1 MHTVRAGAGWT
12 LFGVLVRARARMLA
26 NAVRA
31 STGKQRLVIGGLAL
45 GGLVFVAVVGA
56 LSAALLTLAQA
67 NAPLAH
73 GLTPNAAALTQRA
86 YEYLFFFLLAGS
98 VPFVAATLFQAD
110 DLPLL
115 LTTPT
120 DVRAIVGAKLL
131 DAAMVN
137 AAQSSALGLPVLVGI
152 GWAAGLSAA
161 GWLWL
166 GAATVLLL
174 AIPPL
179 ATAALLLL
187 AARTLGMRRVRV
199 AVTIVSVGLGLAI
212 TSLAVVGASRAA
224 QGGGLDMAR
233 LQSALHG
240 EALTPQPPRSLAGE
254 GESERRNSV
263 RASEPMAYTSNPRPL
278 AGEGGAQRRVRASE
292 GQTSSADV
300 HVSLPNLLPS
310 AWAAQM
316 LQDTAGGRYLSL
328 AGWAGFALLLLL
340 AAMLIALCLP
350 VGASVLASDA
360 FLEPLDS
367 GRVQTNAPSTRPR
380 WTHAVASPVWGLLA
394 KDLRYLRRDLILL
407 GQIGTALLLFL
418 VPLLLRAAQGQ
429 SAGADSDLYG
439 GLALGMLGLILYMVT
454 SIVSLT
460 SVGLEGRGAW
470 LVLASPVPRAQFVR
484 AKWLGSFALCAALV
498 AVLTLAA
505 WPLFALSA
513 RQVGA
518 ALLCLGP
525 ACFALSGL
533 GVGLAGLFPRFVYEN
548 PAHRASVWAL
558 LLGFGL
564 ATGYGLLCGLVGAGT
579 FLLPAQGVLGTRAAS
594 VLGISLFVLL
604 SLATGLAPILLASR
618 RLRDYEW
625 EF

>member
-12 LFGVLVRARARMLA
+12 LFAVLVRARARMLA
-26 NAVRA
+26 NAVRT
-31 STGKQRLVIGGLAL
+31 STGRQRLVIGGLAAF
-45 GGLVFVAVVGA
+45 GLVFVAVVGA

-67 NAPLAH
+67 GTPLAH
-73 GLTPNAAALTQRA
+73 GLAPNAATLTQHA

-115 LTTPT
+115 LTTPA

-131 DAAMVN
+131 DAALVN

-152 GWAAGLSAA
+152 GWAAGLSAI

-166 GAATVLLL
+166 SVATVLLL

-187 AARTLGMRRVRV
+187 AVRTLGMRRVRA

-224 QGGGLDMAR
+224 QGGGLDIAR

-240 EALTPQPPRSLAGE
+240 EPTAPQPPIL
-254 GESERRNSV
+254 GESERPPRPNNG
-263 RASEPMAYTSNPRPL
+263 ELEKTIPNPRPI
-278 AGEGGAQRRVRASE
+278 AGEGQARSARVRAV
-292 GQTSSADV
+292 QARV
-300 HVSLPNLLPS
+300 RASLPNLLPS

-316 LQDTAGGRYLSL
+316 LQDTAGKRPLAV
-328 AGWAGFALLLLL
+328 AGWTGLAFLLLL
-340 AAMLIALCLP
+340 ATVLVAVCLP
-350 VGASVLASDA
+350 LGTRVLASDA

-367 GRVQTNAPSTRPR
+367 GQVQAKHSSARPR
-380 WTHAVASPVWGLLA
+380 WTNALASPVWGLLA

-429 SAGADSDLYG
+429 SAQADSDLYG
-439 GLALGMLGLILYMVT
+439 GFALGMLGLILYMVT

-513 RQVGA
+513 TQVGG

-579 FLLPAQGVLGTRAAS
+579 FLLPAQGVLGMRAAS
-594 VLGISLFVLL
+594 ILGISLFVLL
-604 SLATGLAPILLASR
+604 SLATGLVPILLASR